1 MLALFAAAIG
11 TTAFNNLGPEDLAK
25 ATLAKMTIDE
35 KLSMLGGV
43 DGFYVPAVPR
53 LGLPRVKMS
62 DGPMGVRNYGKAT
75 NFPAGTAIAATWNPV
90 LAHAMGE
97 GIGREARARDV
108 GIWLGPGVNLARI
121 PQNGRNF
128 EYGGEDPLLAGTLAS
143 QIIRGVQAH
152 GVSATIKHYV
162 ANDHESDRNNDNS
175 VVDERTLHE
184 LQLRPF
190 ELAVKD
196 GEVGALMT
204 GYNLVNGPHMSEHD
218 ALVNGV
224 LKKDWG
230 FQGVVMSDWVS
241 TYSTAGAVNGG
252 LDLEMPSAEWMTAA
266 KIKPLLESGTVKMAT
281 IDDKVL
287 RILRL
292 GFRFGMY
299 SRPQLVDIT
308 TAPDPESEKTARQI
322 ALEGTVLLKNNGVL
336 PLKAGSVVV
345 TGPNADGLA
354 QGGGSSYTE
363 GWQKVSLQLALSAA
377 PKGVQVAIIP
387 SVVDYFTE
395 KQIPF
400 DGPLKAE
407 WFDNRS
413 LLGGPVKVT
422 EEALIRH
429 NWRLAAAPAVGKA
442 DEFSVRWTGTVTS
455 KESVGAQLAVRSD
468 DGVRV
473 YVDGRTVLDKWNER
487 GAATDVVPVT
497 LTAGKTAKIVVEYF
511 EAAGEAIIQVGLSA
525 GNSSFSQP
533 AIGDAVRKAKAV
545 VVAVGLN
552 SGLEAE
558 GFDHAFE
565 MPADQNQL
573 ILDLV
578 RLNRNVVVVNYSGA
592 ALDVSPWIDR
602 VGAFVQAWYPGQNGN
617 EAVADLLYGRE
628 NFSGKLPVTWPRSLK
643 GSYYE
648 TAYPSFNREIVY
660 REGINMGYRGVGTTV
675 QTPLFAFGS
684 GLSYSL
690 FRLEN
695 ARRSGDTIT
704 VDVTNKGKIAG
715 AETVQVYAE
724 YEGDLPMPSRALAGF
739 AKVKLGPGVKKMVT
753 VSLDPRLK
761 QYWDVATHGWR
772 PYPGK
777 ITYRVGNASDQ
788 LPLSV
793 NQAG

>member
-11 TTAFNNLGPEDLAK
+11 TSAHLDQDYEALAR
-25 ATLAKMTIDE
+25 ATLAKLTTDE

-53 LGLPRVKMS
+53 LKLPRIKMS

-75 NFPAGTAIAATWNPV
+75 NFPAGTALAATWNPE
-90 LAHAMGE
+90 LARAMGE

-143 QIIRGVQAH
+143 EIIRGVQAH

-162 ANDHESDRNNDNS
+162 ANDHENDRNNDNS
-175 VVDERTLHE
+175 VVDDRTLHE

-204 GYNLVNGPHMSEHD
+204 GYNLVDGPHMSEHD

-230 FQGVVMSDWVS
+230 FAGVVMSDWVS

-252 LDLEMPSAEWMTAA
+252 LDLEMPGAEWMTAA
-266 KIKPLLESGTVKMAT
+266 KIKPLLQSGVVKMAT

-292 GFRFGMY
+292 GYRFGIY
-299 SRPQLVDIT
+299 SRPQLVDIL
-308 TAPDPESEKTARQI
+308 TAPDSESEKTARQI

-336 PLKAGSVVV
+336 PLKGGDVIV
-345 TGPNADGLA
+345 TGPNANGLA
-354 QGGGSSYTE
+354 QGGGSSYTD
-363 GWQKVSLQLALSAA
+363 GWQKVSLQTALSNA
-377 PKGVQVAIIP
+377 PAGTRVAIVP
-387 SVVDYFTE
+387 SVVNYFTE

-422 EEALIRH
+422 EETSINH
-429 NWRLAAAPAVGKA
+429 NWRLGAAPEVGKP
-442 DEFSVRWTGTVTS
+442 DEFSVRWTGTVTPR
-455 KESVGAQLAVRSD
+455 ESMIAQLAVRSD

-473 YVDGRTVLDKWNER
+473 FVDGRTVLDRWNER
-487 GAATDVVPVT
+487 GAATDVVPVP
-497 LTAGKTAKIVVEYF
+497 LTAGKPTKVVVEYF
-511 EAAGEAIIQVGLSA
+511 EAAGEAIVQMGLSA
-525 GNSSFSQP
+525 GNSAFAQP
-533 AIGDAVRKAKAV
+533 AVRDAVTKAKAV

-552 SGLEAE
+552 SNLESE
-558 GFDHAFE
+558 GMDHAFE
-565 MPADQNQL
+565 MPSDQTQL
-573 ILDLV
+573 ILDLTK
-578 RLNRNVVVVNYSGA
+578 LNRNVVVVNYSGA

-602 VGAFVQAWYPGQNGN
+602 VAAFVQAWYPGQNGN
-617 EAVADLLYGRE
+617 EAVADLLYGKA
-628 NFSGKLPVTWPRSLK
+628 NFSGKLPVTWPKSLR
-643 GSYYE
+643 GSYYA
-648 TAYPSFNREIVY
+648 TAYPPVNHEIVY
-660 REGINMGYRGVGTTV
+660 REGIQMGYRGVGATV

-684 GLSYSL
+684 GMSYTN

-695 ARRSGDTIT
+695 ARRNLNQVTL
-704 VDVTNKGKIAG
+704 DVTNAGKVAG
-715 AETVQVYAE
+715 TETLQVYAE
-724 YEGDLPMPSRALAGF
+724 YEGEMLMPTRALAGF
-739 AKVKLGPGVKKMVT
+739 AKVSLAPGVKKVVT
-753 VSLDPRLK
+753 VTLDRRLE
-761 QYWDVATHGWR
+761 QYWDTKSQAWR

-777 ITYRVGNASDQ
+777 VTYRVGNASDR
-788 LPLSV
+788 LPLTV
-793 NQAG
+793 N